1 MGGRDAEK
9 DKQFQWLKQRNSYG
23 ANTPCL
29 KRAYAQQQ
37 LQLDQLLQDR
47 VVESWAILM
56 ACAYKKFSPKH

>member
-1 MGGRDAEK
+1 MGGWDAEK

-29 KRAYAQQQ
+29 KRAYAQRQ

-47 VVESWAILM
+47 IVEPWAILM
-56 ACAYKKFSPKH
+56 VVRIKKFSHKH